1 MKEYH
6 FIQEVREQPTVVRK
20 TLEHLKPQLQEL
32 AQFYANR
39 IDRIILIGCGDPYM
53 LGIAA
58 AYAFERWVGIPAE
71 SIEAA
76 EFTSYRS
83 HLVNERT
90 LVILITSSGKTVKVI
105 EAAQQAAQRRAPL
118 LALTNL
124 VPSPITAEIT
134 AETDRVLQTQAG
146 WSDSFPTKQTTTA
159 LGTLLALA
167 LYWSETVRYQPLE
180 LVNKL
185 RNELFNQVPTSM
197 TAVFQQEAQIESLAL
212 AYPDAAMYTFVGSG
226 PNWITAMIGAA
237 KIKETNQ
244 NRAIASNLEEY
255 AHLHALPL
263 KDGEPVFL
271 ITTPG
276 PINQRNLLICRWI
289 VENGGKPIVIGP
301 PKERELWS
309 SIDVQ
314 YVQVDDCNE
323 LFFPLIAVI
332 PLQLFAYYVAIAN
345 NSNPDRPPE
354 RGGIGYMQK
363 IIYTSML
370 EGWEKR

>member
-1 MKEYH
+1 MRL
-6 FIQEVREQPTVVRK
+6 ILQDLEVWVLTFQSYGFF
-20 TLEHLKPQLQEL
+20 EL
-32 AQFYANR
+32 LN
-39 IDRIILIGCGDPYM
+39 
-53 LGIAA
+53 
-58 AYAFERWVGIPAE
+58 
-71 SIEAA
+71 
-76 EFTSYRS
+76 
-83 HLVNERT
+83 
-90 LVILITSSGKTVKVI
+90 
-105 EAAQQAAQRRAPL
+105 
-118 LALTNL
+118 NL
-124 VPSPITAEIT
+124 H
-134 AETDRVLQTQAG
+134 
-146 WSDSFPTKQTTTA
+146 
-159 LGTLLALA
+159 
-167 LYWSETVRYQPLE
+167 
-180 LVNKL
+180 
-185 RNELFNQVPTSM
+185 NELFNQIPAAM
-197 TAVFQQEAQIESLAL
+197 TMALQQEAQIKSLAST
-212 AYPDAAMYTFVGSG
+212 YPDAAMYTFVGSG

-244 NRAIASNLEEY
+244 SRAIASNLEEY

-301 PKERELWS
+301 PKEQELWS

-314 YVQVDDCNE
+314 YVQVDNCNE
-323 LFFPLIAVI
+323 LFFPLVAVI

-345 NSNPDRPPE
+345 NGNPDRPPE